1 MRLKDIM
8 DDIINDGDIAL
19 LLNVIDK
26 YVISDK
32 NVKIFEIIERIVT
45 DMEIGKIFLDY
56 LVFDNNE
63 YLVTYTVKF
72 LFYFYKTRYFRNI
85 QEESEI
91 SSENSVKIANN
102 IKKNLIK
109 KSVEKQSKYITN
121 NICKK
126 KYKKKYTVNDVYKLY
141 TIMRKYRSDDNELSN
156 AVLEFV
162 VKYKDENIKLGL
174 KQIKIEDNT
183 ISINILKSSLIPI
196 YTKGFL
202 LKQKPY
208 SESSV
213 FKLTS
218 ILLNGFINTDE
229 LNPQENI
236 DTPLKL
242 VQINDIEKILN
253 IGTIVYF
260 LKLVNIMCKAY
271 LFVNKYGTDQ
281 QFKDFEKFL
290 TNNDL
295 TLSQKQNASIGILY
309 TDQTL
314 KVLTIN
320 DVVEDIYSLPTPPS
334 FSNRFKDKE
343 LTTKLIKESVD
354 SVTSAILEPMLEEST
369 LSDLV
374 KINNKTISNFK
385 IYKQQFPTIVD
396 FLLKELGT
404 SLLET
409 LLVQII
415 SFSSN
420 LGNTYISAINEIVG
434 EVNAQPPPP
443 KEKLSSKIQRL
454 KLFNTNISGE
464 ILELLNVS
472 INEKDNTKK
481 KELGYDVV
489 KKQIEFI
496 KSLFKR

>member
-1 MRLKDIM
+1 M

-19 LLNVIDK
+19 LLNVVDK

-32 NVKIFEIIERIVT
+32 NVKIFEIIERLVT

-121 NICKK
+121 NIS
-126 KYKKKYTVNDVYKLY
+126 KKKYTVNDVYKLY

-196 YTKGFL
+196 YAKGFL

-229 LNPQENI
+229 LNPQENL
-236 DTPLKL
+236 DTQLKL

-260 LKLVNIMCKAY
+260 LKLVSLFSEIFFY
-271 LFVNKYGTDQ
+271 L
-281 QFKDFEKFL
+281 
-290 TNNDL
+290 
-295 TLSQKQNASIGILY
+295 IL
-309 TDQTL
+309 
-314 KVLTIN
+314 N
-320 DVVEDIYSLPTPPS
+320 
-334 FSNRFKDKE
+334 
-343 LTTKLIKESVD
+343 
-354 SVTSAILEPMLEEST
+354 
-369 LSDLV
+369 
-374 KINNKTISNFK
+374 
-385 IYKQQFPTIVD
+385 
-396 FLLKELGT
+396 
-404 SLLET
+404 
-409 LLVQII
+409 
-415 SFSSN
+415 
-420 LGNTYISAINEIVG
+420 
-434 EVNAQPPPP
+434 
-443 KEKLSSKIQRL
+443 
-454 KLFNTNISGE
+454 LFN
-464 ILELLNVS
+464 
-472 INEKDNTKK
+472 
-481 KELGYDVV
+481 
-489 KKQIEFI
+489 QIFL
-496 KSLFKR
+496 SFQF

>member
-1 MRLKDIM
+1 MLRLKDIM

-19 LLNVIDK
+19 LLNVVDK

-32 NVKIFEIIERIVT
+32 NVKIFEIIERLVT

-121 NICKK
+121 NIS
-126 KYKKKYTVNDVYKLY
+126 KKKYTVNDVYKLY

-196 YTKGFL
+196 YAKGFL

-229 LNPQENI
+229 LNPQENL
-236 DTPLKL
+236 DTQLKL
-242 VQINDIEKILN
+242 VQI
-253 IGTIVYF
+253 

-271 LFVNKYGTDQ
+271 LFVNKYGTNQ
-281 QFKDFEKFL
+281 QFKDFEQFL

-314 KVLTIN
+314 KFLTIN

-334 FSNRFKDKE
+334 FSNRFKDKV
-343 LTTKLIKESVD
+343 LTTQLIKESVDD

-369 LSDLV
+369 LNDLV

-454 KLFNTNISGE
+454 KMFNTNMSGE